1 MKINPDKILKIY
13 LSIIGGSTVT
23 HSIYLKIYLSIIC
36 GSTVTHSIYNMCN
49 APFKYKQ
56 DCIDTYHYKNYKY
69 DSNVEKPKLNRF
81 IDKPNNFDISI
92 YVIEAFGI
100 GLLKGIWMGAL
111 FPITIPSSIYCWKV
125 KTDMAELEKIK
136 PS

>member
-1 MKINPDKILKIY
+1 MY
-13 LSIIGGSTVT
+13 
-23 HSIYLKIYLSIIC
+23 
-36 GSTVTHSIYNMCN
+36 N

-56 DCIDTYHYKNYKY
+56 DCIDTYNYKNYKY

-92 YVIEAFGI
+92 YVMEGLFIGI
-100 GLLKGIWMGAL
+100 GKGMFMGAL
-111 FPITIPSSIYCWKV
+111 FPITIPSSIYCMMVKSDLEKLEKV
-125 KTDMAELEKIK
+125 K